1 MNITSKFLIKKEK
14 TVKFFIFI
22 LLQIICIYLVN
33 KIEFGRKGIGNS
45 LINFLKFD
53 FILIT
58 FLSLSFLM
66 ILKDNLK
73 SYVFLIFT
81 TILFYVF
88 VNEFYINFKRI
99 PKIAEI
105 TEIPELLG
113 VLSTKNL
120 VLFIIFLLSYL
131 SFFIHLLNFSKR
143 KYVLLMIIAISLH
156 YTVKTNPKLY
166 INIYN
171 TLGFEYIE
179 WDLKKSVR
187 LNGYLNFMIY
197 EEAKRNLAIK
207 SLSEKQ
213 IIISKFSD
221 NLLSKINKKNIH
233 LIVLESFYDPNM
245 FEKLTFSKNP
255 IHNDFLDIYEKQN
268 ISNSPVYGGGT
279 AQAEFELLTGAP
291 ALHKYSNVEF
301 NLFTGNVIDNSLPER
316 LNNLGYTTIATNS
329 LTPNTFNSQ
338 KAYES
343 LGFQKQY
350 YLSGKTYLKKS
361 KNDRFIFD
369 GDLFNQNIQFLVEF
383 FKKDSTK
390 VVFNYVLGMYGHS
403 PNTIDTKRHSEK
415 IDVFFNKK
423 KLDNEKFSRSIN
435 QIYYRT
441 LSLSNYIKKLNKLSP
456 NSLII
461 IISDQLPL
469 VSNINKYGYYDS
481 KLKKVPF
488 YIINDSKPIK
498 INEKEYHHYN
508 ITDIIL
514 NSIIE
519 QNITSNQKPED
530 KYDEILYQAI
540 QSKNSN

>member
-1 MNITSKFLIKKEK
+1 MTKPSKFYIKKQK
-14 TVKFFIFI
+14 VAKIFIFI

-33 KIEFGRKGIGNS
+33 KIEYGRKGIGNS
-45 LINFLKFD
+45 VINFLKFD
-53 FILIT
+53 FIFITLI
-58 FLSLSFLM
+58 SLLFLM

-73 SYVFLIFT
+73 SYVFLILT

-99 PKIAEI
+99 PKISEVR
-105 TEIPELLG
+105 EVPELLG
-113 VLSTKNL
+113 ILSAKNL
-120 VLFIIFLLSYL
+120 IIFMIFSLSYL
-131 SFFIHLLNFSKR
+131 SFFVSLLNFSKR
-143 KYVLLMIIAISLH
+143 KYVLFFIITLCLVYI
-156 YTVKTNPKLY
+156 VRINPKLY

-179 WDLKKSVR
+179 WDSKRSAR
-187 LNGYLNFMIY
+187 SNGYLNFIIY
-197 EEAKRNLAIK
+197 EEAKRNLAMK

-221 NLLSKINKKNIH
+221 KLLSKINKKNIH
-233 LIVLESFYDPNM
+233 LIVLESFYDPNK
-245 FEKLTFSKNP
+245 FEKLTFSENP
-255 IHNDFLDIYEKQN
+255 MHNDFLDIYEKQN

-279 AQAEFELLTGAP
+279 AQVEFELLTGAP
-291 ALHKYSNVEF
+291 ALHKYSNIEF

-329 LTPNTFNSQ
+329 LTPDVFNAQ

-350 YLSGKTYLKKS
+350 YISGETYLKKR

-369 GDLFNQNIQFLVEF
+369 GDLFNQNIQFLEEF

-390 VVFNYVLGMYGHS
+390 VIFNYVLGMYGHS
-403 PNTIDTKRHSEK
+403 PNTIDTKRHPEK

-423 KLDNEKFSRSIN
+423 KLDNEKFKRSIN

-441 LSLSNYIKKLNKLSP
+441 RSLSTYINRLNKLDP
-456 NSLII
+456 NSLIVI
-461 IISDQLPL
+461 IGDHLPL
-469 VSNINKYGYYDS
+469 VSDIYKYGYYDS
-481 KLKKVPF
+481 KIKKVPF

-498 INEKEYHHYN
+498 LDEKKYHHYN
-508 ITDIIL
+508 ISDIIL
-514 NSIIE
+514 YSIIE
-519 QNITSNQKPED
+519 KNLNSNQKPKD

-540 QSKNSN
+540 QNKNSN